1 MDDLIKSILAAARTA
16 ATVIPGMQ
24 GAAVAISVGEKLV
37 GIIDDLTDGE
47 PDPRTKEEMQ
57 RDRKALAAAI
67 SAKAENLADRLDG

>member
-37 GIIDDLTDGE
+37 GIIDDLTDGV

-67 SAKAENLADRLDG
+67 STKAENLADRLDG

>member
-1 MDDLIKSILAAARTA
+1 MEELIRNVLAAARTA

-24 GAAVAISVGEKLV
+24 GAAVAVAVGEKLV
-37 GIIDDLTDGE
+37 GIIDDLTDGV